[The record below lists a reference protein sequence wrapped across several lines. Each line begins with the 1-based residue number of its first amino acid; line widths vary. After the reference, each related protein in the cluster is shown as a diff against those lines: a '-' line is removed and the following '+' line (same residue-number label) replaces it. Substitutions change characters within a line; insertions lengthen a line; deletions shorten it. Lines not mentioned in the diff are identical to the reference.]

1 MLARLRFTMKQ
12 AINEKLI
19 ILESTE
25 VNFGQK
31 PFDPE
36 RPTRP
41 APVSA
46 LAPSRGD
53 TCADL

>member
-1 MLARLRFTMKQ
+1 MFTMKQ

-19 ILESTE
+19 IWESTE

-36 RPTRP
+36 QLTSP
-41 APVSA
+41 ALVTA
-46 LAPSRGD
+46 LAPS
-53 TCADL
+53 